1 MEAMDIAF
9 LGLGRMGR
17 ELVPHLIDAGHRVTA
32 WNRSPGPAETI
43 GRRGARIAGS
53 AAEAVEGA
61 EVVVTVLFGPD
72 AVRETVVEPSLP
84 IASGAL
90 WIDVTTVAP
99 SDASDFAAWAGSA
112 GVRYVHSPVVGSL
125 APARAGGLAVLVG
138 GAHDAARE
146 ARSVVSLWADP
157 DKIRTFDAP
166 EKAASAKL
174 VANLALAVSMEALS
188 ETLRLGGAG
197 GLSTDEVLSLLPLTT
212 IAPIASMKGPVVASG
227 DFGDTQFS
235 AALLAKD
242 LRLMLA
248 TADTPLPAAALVAA
262 ELQRAVDAGHGEEDF
277 SVIARDR

>member
-1 MEAMDIAF
+1 MDIAL

-17 ELVPHLIDAGHRVTA
+17 ELVTHLIDAGHTVTA
-32 WNRSPGPAETI
+32 WNRSPGPTETV
-43 GRRGARIAGS
+43 GRRGARIAS
-53 AAEAVEGA
+53 SPEEAVAGA
-61 EVVVTVLFGPD
+61 KVVVSVLFGPD
-72 AVRETVVEPSLP
+72 AVRETIVDPGLDLP
-84 IASGAL
+84 SGAL

-99 SDASDFAAWAGSA
+99 SDAADFAAWAA
-112 GVRYVHSPVVGSL
+112 ERGVRYVHSPVVGSL
-125 APARAGGLAVLVG
+125 APARAGSLAVLIG
-138 GAHDAARE
+138 GAHDDVRE
-146 ARSVVSLWADP
+146 ARGIVSLWADP

-166 EKAASAKL
+166 AKAASAKL

-188 ETLRLGGAG
+188 ETLRLGAAG
-197 GLSTDEVLSLLPLTT
+197 GLSTDEVLAVLPLTS
-212 IAPIASMKGPVVASG
+212 IASIAAMKGPVVASG

-262 ELQRAVDAGHGEEDF
+262 ELQRAVDAGDGEQDF